1 MKLPATLP
9 IILDGGMGRE
19 LERIGAP
26 FQQPEWSAHA
36 LIESPHYVSQ
46 VHRNFI
52 NAGAEIITTN
62 TYALVPFHIGEER
75 FNEQGAD
82 LIKLAAKLARDCVDL
97 TYVSDADVGD
107 GDGDENNVDVNNSG
121 KAISK
126 VLVAGCIPPVLGSY
140 RPDLFSITQAK
151 PLLEALIVNQEPNI
165 DFWLAE
171 TISSIAEASMV
182 KSRTAQT
189 SKPTWIAFT
198 VKDEINTESQLRSG
212 ETVFDAVSQIAGQH
226 VSAILFNCSAVEVME
241 SALINAKQALATL
254 GLEGKVQLG
263 VYANNFPP
271 IGELREA
278 NNDEGL
284 SIIRKDISPIKYRE
298 FVSAWINAGA
308 SIVGGCCG
316 VSAEHIKKLA
326 ELK

>member
-1 MKLPATLP
+1 MKLPTTLP

-36 LIESPHYVSQ
+36 LIESPHYVSE

-62 TYALVPFHIGEER
+62 TYALVPFHIGEKR
-75 FNEQGAD
+75 FKEQGAE
-82 LIKLAAKLARDCVDL
+82 LIKLAAKLARDCVN
-97 TYVSDADVGD
+97 
-107 GDGDENNVDVNNSG
+107 ENDVNDNVKVNSN
-121 KAISK
+121 

-140 RPDLFSITQAK
+140 RPDLFSVTQAK
-151 PLLEALIVNQEPNI
+151 PLLEALIVNQEADI

-171 TISSIAEASMV
+171 TISSIEEATMI
-182 KSRTAQT
+182 KARTAQT
-189 SKPTWIAFT
+189 NKATWIAFT
-198 VKDEINTESQLRSG
+198 VKDEINTESRLRSG

-241 SALINAKQALATL
+241 SALLNAKQALLAH
-254 GLEGKVQLG
+254 GLESEVQLG

-298 FVSAWINAGA
+298 FVSSWINAGA

-316 VSAEHIKKLA
+316 VSAEHIEKLA